1 VGRGAWARFGGT
13 AEIGQ
18 NLFKSGIWGD
28 LGKFEGNW
36 GNPVMVEAHE
46 GAGVELTGLLQD
58 SRYTWQMN
66 SGMTVFD
73 EREVERQVN
82 SMAVSKRRFT
92 VDSFKE
98 APKV

>member
-1 VGRGAWARFGGT
+1 
-13 AEIGQ
+13 
-18 NLFKSGIWGD
+18 
-28 LGKFEGNW
+28 
-36 GNPVMVEAHE
+36 M
-46 GAGVELTGLLQD
+46 
-58 SRYTWQMN
+58 Y